1 MRGAHGSLRFGSS
14 HSILVGMKFAD
25 PAHVHIHFA
34 RSSGP
39 GGQNVNKRTYATTY
53 AVNTKVY
60 ARLELGP
67 RAPRVMPPALIR
79 QLAKRSVGAIVSH
92 SASLCTYNLHIHSKY
107 RVSGIVHSRRT
118 SRMLWA
124 RYVYMYLRSYTRK
137 LCVSH
142 QRDCAGRLRL
152 SSADEW
158 KH

>member
-1 MRGAHGSLRFGSS
+1 VRGAHGSLRFGSS

-67 RAPRVMPPALIR
+67 RAPRVMPPALVR
-79 QLAKRSVGAIVSH
+79 ELAKRSVGASFLTVP
-92 SASLCTYNLHIHSKY
+92 AY
-107 RVSGIVHSRRT
+107 VHT
-118 SRMLWA
+118 I
-124 RYVYMYLRSYTRK
+124 YTFTP
-137 LCVSH
+137 SI
-142 QRDCAGRLRL
+142 
-152 SSADEW
+152 E
-158 KH
+158 